1 MAQLQHIGSI
11 TVYMLFFVTIILTG
25 INTMIGVVWAMDNY
39 EKFKKDV
46 LSLTKIDL
54 NSYKEKQ
61 MRRRI
66 DTLIRKTNAK
76 TYDEYVALLKKDKEI
91 FEAFIN
97 FLTINVSEFFRNPD
111 QWQILDKKI
120 FPELIK
126 RFGKNLKIWSA
137 ACSTGD
143 EPYSLVMALSKHVP
157 LNQIRIIAT
166 DIDKQVLEK
175 ARVGL
180 YNAKSIANVPEEFKK
195 KYFTKIGASFQISDD
210 IKRRVEFKEHNLLR
224 DAYPSSCDMIVCRNV
239 VIYFTDDAKQEIYIK
254 FNKALKDKGIL
265 FIGSTEQI
273 MNYKELNYERSSSF
287 FFIKSS

>member
-1 MAQLQHIGSI
+1 
-11 TVYMLFFVTIILTG
+11 
-25 INTMIGVVWAMDNY
+25 MDNY
-39 EKFKKDV
+39 EKFKRDI

-66 DTLIRKTNAK
+66 DTLIRKTSAK
-76 TYDEYVALLKKDKEI
+76 TYDEYVVLLKKDNDI

-120 FPELIK
+120 FPELIQ

-143 EPYSLVMALSKHVP
+143 EPYSLVMALSKHIP
-157 LNQIRIIAT
+157 LNQIHIIAT

-180 YNAKSIANVPEEFKK
+180 YNAKSIANVPDEFKK
-195 KYFTKIGASFQISDD
+195 KYFTPIGSSFQISNE
-210 IKRRVEFKEHNLLR
+210 IKRHVEFKEHNLLR
-224 DAYPSSCDMIVCRNV
+224 DPYPSNCDMIVCRNV
-239 VIYFTDDAKQEIYIK
+239 VIYFTDEAKEEIYIK
-254 FNKALKDKGIL
+254 FNKSLKDKGIL

-273 MNYKELNYERSSSF
+273 MNYRELNYDRSSSF
-287 FFIKSS
+287 FFIKK